1 MRCVIVLL
9 LDPDDPLR
17 IDLAVVMTGQIRCH
31 YDVLGVARD
40 DDAAFIK
47 KRHRKL
53 AIKFHP
59 GGCGSLSL
67 CWLSLTLSRNLP
79 STPHSASSTDKN
91 MSKSDEEQA
100 EAAAEFKL
108 IQAAYEC
115 LSDPIE
121 RKWYDEHR

>member
-1 MRCVIVLL
+1 
-9 LDPDDPLR
+9 
-17 IDLAVVMTGQIRCH
+17 
-31 YDVLGVARD
+31 
-40 DDAAFIK
+40 
-47 KRHRKL
+47 
-53 AIKFHP
+53 
-59 GGCGSLSL
+59 
-67 CWLSLTLSRNLP
+67 
-79 STPHSASSTDKN
+79 

>member
-1 MRCVIVLL
+1 MRCILHFE
-9 LDPDDPLR
+9 
-17 IDLAVVMTGQIRCH
+17 LATIRRAVAMTGQIRCH

-40 DDAAFIK
+40 DDAAAVK

-59 GGCGSLSL
+59 
-67 CWLSLTLSRNLP
+67 
-79 STPHSASSTDKN
+79 DKN
-91 MSKSDEEQA
+91 MGKSEEEQA